1 MRDLLKM
8 LLRKKLEKRASLLNE
23 KMAKQ
28 KSCIQCGHLFQFFNK
43 KWQPIKYIYVAAR
56 LEVMS
61 CKITCTFVPIPP
73 PKKKDAT
80 GVF

>member
-28 KSCIQCGHLFQFFNK
+28 KSCIQCGHLFRFFNK
-43 KWQPIKYIYVAAR
+43 KWHPSNRYISLTYINTEN
-56 LEVMS
+56 LPS
-61 CKITCTFVPIPP
+61 T
-73 PKKKDAT
+73 
-80 GVF
+80 VF